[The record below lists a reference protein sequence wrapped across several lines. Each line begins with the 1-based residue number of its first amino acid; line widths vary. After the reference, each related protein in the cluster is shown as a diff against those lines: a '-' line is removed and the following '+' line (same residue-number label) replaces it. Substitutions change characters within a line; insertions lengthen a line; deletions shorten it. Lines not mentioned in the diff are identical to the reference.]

1 MQLAQGCLLLRPHLP
16 WTADLAIHP
25 AMQDQIYARAA
36 PLLEAEVD
44 EEIVALD
51 REQGEVFGFNLVASD
66 VWRLLEQPRTVGE
79 LCAELERRYD
89 VSSEQCAADVVELLD
104 QMIEMKLI
112 KRA

>member
-1 MQLAQGCLLLRPHLP
+1 
-16 WTADLAIHP
+16 
-25 AMQDQIYARAA
+25 MQDELYSRAA

-66 VWRLLEQPRTVGE
+66 VWRLLEQPRTVRD
-79 LCAELERRYD
+79 LCAELEQRYD
-89 VSSEQCAADVVELLD
+89 VSSEQCTGDVVELLD

-112 KRA
+112 KRAWPPEAPTP